1 MKIKGKM
8 AMSDL
13 RYTEQHE
20 WVRVEGEVATV
31 GISAYASEQLGDVV
45 YVELPEAG
53 RQVEQSG
60 EIAVVESVKA
70 ASEIYAPIAG
80 EIIEVNVTLEEDP
93 AIVNAD
99 PTGKGWFVKLKLKD
113 PEELKTLMDQESYA
127 TYVEGLE

>member
-1 MKIKGKM
+1 
-8 AMSDL
+8 MSGL

-20 WVRVEGEVATV
+20 WVRVEGEVATI

-80 EIIEVNVTLEEDP
+80 EVIEVNVVLEEEP
-93 AIVNAD
+93 ATVNEDA
-99 PTGKGWFVKLKLKD
+99 TGKGWFVKLRLKD
-113 PEELKTLMDQESYA
+113 PDELQSLMDEEAYA
-127 TYVEGLE
+127 TYVEGLD